1 MTAVRGRRAQ
11 EMCVNDEQ
19 AEENTMC
26 CLMLMGLT
34 STESQIRIRGRQV
47 FYRRLNLSTRVV
59 TAPIESPAGI
69 YIEG

>member
-1 MTAVRGRRAQ
+1 MTEVRGRRAQ
-11 EMCVNDEQ
+11 EMGVNDKQ

-26 CLMLMGLT
+26 CLMGLT

-47 FYRRLNLSTRVV
+47 FYRPLNLSMGVV